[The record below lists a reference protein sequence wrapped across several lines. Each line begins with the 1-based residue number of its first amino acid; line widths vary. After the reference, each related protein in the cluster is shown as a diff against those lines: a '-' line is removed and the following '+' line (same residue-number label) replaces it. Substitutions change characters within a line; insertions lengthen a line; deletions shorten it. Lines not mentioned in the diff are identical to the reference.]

1 MAQAKGTVAMLLIL
15 TAALLAGTAAVAAA
29 EKGGGGSLDTL
40 KQYVADLKK
49 SPENVELRE
58 KLIKYSQT
66 MKQKPPVP
74 EEFERQMARGSAFLK
89 KATDAEGY
97 KKAVEEFQQALAL
110 APWVA
115 DGYANL
121 ATAQEKAGQFAEAIQ
136 NLNFALLAD
145 PNAKNAREIR
155 NHIYEL
161 EVYAEDAKQAL
172 KASPSVPIPP
182 PPPPTPVKVAAAP
195 KKPQAAAAPEKKM
208 NPKAFV
214 GGWYYKDSAP
224 RGGEDVTTQ
233 AFTINMGADGKLAAS
248 APRRSTGAT
257 GTVTVFE
264 LADDSIHIQ
273 VTWKLATIPSYWK
286 TEDYE
291 MTLSSDETRLRG
303 SYRIK
308 SSGKGEYAEDKVLFK
323 Q

>member
-1 MAQAKGTVAMLLIL
+1 MALNKGTITVLIMLI
-15 TAALLAGTAAVAAA
+15 TGLLAGQAVGAPA
-29 EKGGGGSLDTL
+29 GGGSPDTL
-40 KQYVADLKK
+40 KQYVVDLKK
-49 SPENVELRE
+49 NPENAELRE

-66 MKQKPPVP
+66 LKQKPAAP
-74 EEFERQMARGSAFLK
+74 EEYERQMARGIAYLK
-89 KATDAEGY
+89 KATDVEGFN
-97 KKAVEEFQQALAL
+97 KAVDAFKAALAL
-110 APWVA
+110 APWEA
-115 DGYANL
+115 EGYVEL
-121 ATAQEKAGQFAEAIQ
+121 ATAQEKAGMFAEAIQ

-145 PNAKNAREIR
+145 PNAKNARETR

-172 KASPSVPIPP
+172 KTSPNVPLTP
-182 PPPPTPVKVAAAP
+182 PPPPTPAKVTAPAP
-195 KKPQAAAAPEKKM
+195 KKQQAAAAPEKKI
-208 NPKAFV
+208 NPKSFV
-214 GGWYYKDSAP
+214 GSWFYKDTAP

-233 AFTINMGADGKLAAS
+233 VFSIAMGSDGRLVAT

-257 GTVTVFE
+257 GTVTVFD
-264 LADDSIHIQ
+264 LSDDTIHIQ

-291 MTLSSDETRLRG
+291 MTLSSDETKLKG